1 MITAQTL
8 LTHADRYLAITGLP
22 ETTLSYR
29 IFEDTKKIADLR
41 RGRDITLGRFGM
53 AMRWLAANWP
63 EGHAVPDELAPWA
76 PGRAPTP
83 TPEEDAA

>member
-8 LTHADRYLAITGLP
+8 LKIIDQCLALTGLP

-63 EGHAVPDELAPWA
+63 AGHALPEELQKWVPEP
-76 PGRAPTP
+76 PK
-83 TPEEDAA
+83 EEDAA

>member
-8 LTHADRYLAITGLP
+8 LTLVDRFLAVTGLP

-53 AMRWLAANWP
+53 AMRWLAENWP
-63 EGHAVPDELAPWA
+63 EGDDRPADLKDWA
-76 PGRAPTP
+76 PVPPA
-83 TPEEDAA
+83 EDAA